1 MASSDWAQYALKFGD
16 YYRSADLWNP
26 PRIRMREWMLAPFG
40 NNKPL
45 RHKSFNSVNN
55 LRDFLVNR
63 TPASVF
69 YSTAYW
75 NDPNQLKMND
85 KGWKGADLIFDLDG
99 DHLPQIDPFNF
110 PEMLDIIR
118 EYAWNLWND
127 FLQPDFGF
135 DEKYLQVTF
144 SGHRGFHLHYRD
156 PNIFHLDSSA
166 RRELVNHIRGNS
178 VDVNKA
184 RNDKG
189 WVEANGWPK
198 RVVEGCKN
206 LIEKIDYINNNKESK
221 EANDIINSLLES
233 MGGKYTL
240 KNNKPNKVF
249 NDMLYKFK
257 QDGVKEQVLKGKFHR
272 LGTGKLKPIQDAFEE
287 LIKADQSIILSKSGE
302 TDEPVTVDVRRVI
315 RYPTSLHGKS
325 GLMVTEFPLSRLDPD
340 NKNKFDPLSEAV
352 VFGKGKSV
360 KLEIIIDHGNI
371 RIKDNEYEL
380 ERGKVLE
387 VNEDVASFLILKK
400 WAKINRV

>member
-1 MASSDWAQYALKFGD
+1 MASSDWARYALKFGD
-16 YYRSADLWNP
+16 YYRNAELWTP
-26 PRIRMREWMLAPFG
+26 PRIRMREWMLSPFG

-75 NDPNQLKMND
+75 NDPNQLKMSE

-99 DHLPQIDPFNF
+99 DHLPSINPYNF
-110 PEMLDIIR
+110 PEMLEIIR

-127 FLQPDFGF
+127 FLKPDFGF

-178 VDVNKA
+178 VDVDKSRNK
-184 RNDKG
+184 DG
-189 WVEANGWPK
+189 WINANGWPNK
-198 RVVEGCKN
+198 VVEGSKN
-206 LIEKIDYINNNKESK
+206 LIEKIDFINNNEGSE
-221 EANDIINSLLES
+221 EAEILIRSLLEN
-233 MGGKYTL
+233 MGEKYST
-240 KNNKPNKVF
+240 KNKKPKAAFKN
-249 NDMLYKFK
+249 MIGKFK
-257 QDGVKEQVLKGKFHR
+257 AEGVKEQIMTGKFTR
-272 LGTGKLKPIQDAFEE
+272 LGAKNEE
-287 LIKADQSIILSKSGE
+287 VFKDLIKADQSIILSKSGE
-302 TDEPVTVDVRRVI
+302 TDDPVTVDVRRVI

-325 GLMVTEFPLSRLDPD
+325 GLKVTEFPLERLNPD
-340 NKNKFDPLSEAV
+340 SQNKFDPLTEAV
-352 VFGKGKSV
+352 VLGKGKKV
-360 KLEIIIDHGNI
+360 DVEISIEEGNI
-371 RIKDNEYEL
+371 RIKDCEYEL
-380 ERGKVLE
+380 FRGDIIE
-387 VNEDVASFLILKK
+387 VNEDVASFLILKN
-400 WAKINRV
+400 WATIKRR

>member
-1 MASSDWAQYALKFGD
+1 MASSDWAQYALKFGE
-16 YYRSADLWNP
+16 YYRNAELWNP

-75 NDPNQLKMND
+75 NDPNQLKMSD

-99 DHLPQIDPFNF
+99 DHLPHINPYNF
-110 PEMLDIIR
+110 PEMLEIIR

-135 DEKYLQVTF
+135 NEKYLQVTF

-178 VDVNKA
+178 VDVDKSRNKDGW
-184 RNDKG
+184 RNS
-189 WVEANGWPK
+189 NGWPK
-198 RVVEGCKN
+198 RVEEGCKN
-206 LIEKIDYINNNKESK
+206 LIEKIDFINKNQNSLKAK
-221 EANDIINSLLES
+221 KATKSLLES
-233 MGGKYTL
+233 MGDKYMT
-240 KNNKPNKVF
+240 KSKKPKAAFNN
-249 NDMLYKFK
+249 MMEKFK
-257 QDGVKEQVLKGKFHR
+257 AKGVKEQVM
-272 LGTGKLKPIQDAFEE
+272 TGKLDRLGVQEKKAFED

-325 GLMVTEFPLSRLDPD
+325 GLKVTEFPLERLDPD
-340 NKNKFDPLSEAV
+340 NKNKFDPLTEAV
-352 VFGKGKSV
+352 AFGKGKSV
-360 KLEIIIDHGNI
+360 KLEIMIDEGNI

-380 ERGKVLE
+380 ENGKIIE
-387 VNEDVASFLILKK
+387 VNEDVASFLILKN
-400 WAKINRV
+400 WARINKG

>member
-1 MASSDWAQYALKFGD
+1 MASSDWAQYALKFGE
-16 YYRSADLWNP
+16 YYRNAELWNP

-75 NDPNQLKMND
+75 NDPNQLKMSD

-99 DHLPQIDPFNF
+99 DHLPHINPYNF
-110 PEMLDIIR
+110 PEMLEIIR

-135 DEKYLQVTF
+135 NEKYLQVTF

-178 VDVNKA
+178 VDVDKSRNKDGW
-184 RNDKG
+184 RNS
-189 WVEANGWPK
+189 NGWPK
-198 RVVEGCKN
+198 RVEEGCKN
-206 LIEKIDYINNNKESK
+206 LIEKIDFINKNQNSLKAK
-221 EANDIINSLLES
+221 KATKSLLES
-233 MGGKYTL
+233 MGDKYMT
-240 KNNKPNKVF
+240 KSKKPKAAFNK
-249 NDMLYKFK
+249 MMEKFK
-257 QDGVKEQVLKGKFHR
+257 AKGVKEQVM
-272 LGTGKLKPIQDAFEE
+272 TGKLDRLGVQEKKAFED

-325 GLMVTEFPLSRLDPD
+325 GLKVTEFPLERLDPD
-340 NKNKFDPLSEAV
+340 NKNKFDPLTEAV
-352 VFGKGKSV
+352 AFGKGKSV
-360 KLEIIIDHGNI
+360 KLEIMIDEGNI

-380 ERGKVLE
+380 ENGKIIE
-387 VNEDVASFLILKK
+387 VNEDVASFLILKN
-400 WAKINRV
+400 WAKINKG

>member
-1 MASSDWAQYALKFGD
+1 MASSDWAQYALKFGE
-16 YYRSADLWNP
+16 YYRNAELWNP

-75 NDPNQLKMND
+75 NDPNQLKMSD

-99 DHLPQIDPFNF
+99 DHLPHINPYNF
-110 PEMLDIIR
+110 PEMLEIIR

-135 DEKYLQVTF
+135 NEKYLQVTF

-178 VDVNKA
+178 VDVDKSRNKDGW
-184 RNDKG
+184 RNS
-189 WVEANGWPK
+189 NGWPK
-198 RVVEGCKN
+198 RVEEGCKN
-206 LIEKIDYINNNKESK
+206 LIEKIDFINKNQNSLKAK
-221 EANDIINSLLES
+221 KATKSLLES
-233 MGGKYTL
+233 MGDKYMT
-240 KNNKPNKVF
+240 KSKKPKAAFNK
-249 NDMLYKFK
+249 MMEKFK
-257 QDGVKEQVLKGKFHR
+257 AKGVKEQVM
-272 LGTGKLKPIQDAFEE
+272 TGKLDRLGVQEKKAFED

-325 GLMVTEFPLSRLDPD
+325 GLKVTEFPLERLDPD

-360 KLEIIIDHGNI
+360 KLEIMIDEGNI

-380 ERGKVLE
+380 ENGKIIE

-400 WAKINRV
+400 WARINKG